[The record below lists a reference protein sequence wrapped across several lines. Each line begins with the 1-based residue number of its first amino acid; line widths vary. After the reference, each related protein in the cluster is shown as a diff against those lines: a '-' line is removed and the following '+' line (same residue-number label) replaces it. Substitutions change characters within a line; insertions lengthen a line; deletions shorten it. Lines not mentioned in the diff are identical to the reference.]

1 MGLQSICVKFAVM
14 NGGENLV
21 KITISGHPGSGTSTL
36 VNGICDHFNWSSL
49 NGGQIFRD
57 EAKRRGLSLSE
68 FGDLCASDFSVD
80 KSLDDILQEKIRD
93 PNGPDVMESRLCG
106 WWAYKLEIDCVRL
119 WVDVNDEVRAQRVVD
134 REGITLE
141 KAIFEN
147 KKRSQKDRSRY
158 IELYGLIPE
167 DKEPYT
173 HIIDASQKNISE
185 VLQETI
191 KILEASE

>member
-1 MGLQSICVKFAVM
+1 M

-57 EAKRRGLSLSE
+57 EAKRKGLSLSE

-93 PNGPDVMESRLCG
+93 PNGPDVMESRLSG

-119 WVDVNDEVRAQRVVD
+119 WVDVKDEVRAQRVVD

-191 KILEASE
+191 KILEASD